1 MVMPGAG
8 LIWETWVTRLTSSGW
23 EAGNGAK
30 FDLNSNT
37 LRPFGWTSADAAGLP
52 MFPALVRYDECVR
65 GMVEHAMRI
74 VVRRTRLGPIHPA
87 THNASVGN
95 LTDPNIPAMGQRVR
109 LKESFVIPE
118 NWTIFEKAV
127 LRGLK
132 KYGAIVADNGN
143 FFSIS
148 VTPDDRYPEGAFAR
162 LSSIA
167 ITHFEVV
174 QTTGANEGPR
184 SPGAPIAEAGQD
196 IDAAIGTEVTLNGF
210 VETSAGTGPLATEW
224 KVNSGPGAAQW
235 SDASQTNCTVSFD
248 AAGEYVLMLKAS
260 DGIHTPSYDTVRVRV
275 TDGLSVSIQREGNSV
290 RLMWTGGE
298 GNYTVE
304 ATGELG
310 TEWSTIVEVTG
321 TEYLVPVSD
330 GQRFFRVRQ

>member
-1 MVMPGAG
+1 
-8 LIWETWVTRLTSSGW
+8 
-23 EAGNGAK
+23 
-30 FDLNSNT
+30 
-37 LRPFGWTSADAAGLP
+37 
-52 MFPALVRYDECVR
+52 
-65 GMVEHAMRI
+65 
-74 VVRRTRLGPIHPA
+74 
-87 THNASVGN
+87 
-95 LTDPNIPAMGQRVR
+95 
-109 LKESFVIPE
+109 
-118 NWTIFEKAV
+118 
-127 LRGLK
+127 
-132 KYGAIVADNGN
+132 
-143 FFSIS
+143 
-148 VTPDDRYPEGAFAR
+148 
-162 LSSIA
+162 
-167 ITHFEVV
+167 
-174 QTTGANEGPR
+174 
-184 SPGAPIAEAGQD
+184 
-196 IDAAIGTEVTLNGF
+196 LNGF
-210 VETSAGTGPLATEW
+210 VETSAGTGQLATEW

-275 TDGLSVSIQREGNSV
+275 TDGLSVSIRREGNSV